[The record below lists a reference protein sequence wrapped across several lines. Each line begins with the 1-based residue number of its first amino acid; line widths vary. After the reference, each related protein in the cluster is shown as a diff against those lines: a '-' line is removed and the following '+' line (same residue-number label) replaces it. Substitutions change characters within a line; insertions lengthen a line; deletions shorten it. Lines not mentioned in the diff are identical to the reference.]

1 MADEITQQDR
11 YRGALLGLACGDAVG
26 TTLEFKPPGS
36 FAPISDMV
44 GGGPFELEPGQ
55 WTDDTSMALCLA
67 VSLVEQGGFD
77 PADQMQR
84 YVRWYREGYL
94 SSNGVCFDIG
104 NTVSAALRRFER
116 SGEPYSGATDP
127 YSAGNGSIMRLAPL
141 PLAFAATPARASDTC
156 MVQKSPDGYVALR
169 GDPSDRAPLIAR
181 AREGEAV
188 VIQKDANGD
197 QIARGAWLRVFHFPD
212 SVIPPA
218 TSPEHKKGR
227 IGWMPKR
234 FIDDCG

>member
-1 MADEITQQDR
+1 MRLQ
-11 YRGALLGLACGDAVG
+11 
-26 TTLEFKPPGS
+26 
-36 FAPISDMV
+36 
-44 GGGPFELEPGQ
+44 
-55 WTDDTSMALCLA
+55 
-67 VSLVEQGGFD
+67 
-77 PADQMQR
+77 
-84 YVRWYREGYL
+84 
-94 SSNGVCFDIG
+94 
-104 NTVSAALRRFER
+104 
-116 SGEPYSGATDP
+116 SGAP
-127 YSAGNGSIMRLAPL
+127 VFAAILAIVCPL
-141 PLAFAATPARASDTC
+141 AATPARASDTC